1 VTFLH
6 VAKTLGRTV
15 VGAFWGLGA
24 AGLLSP
30 HFPQHATTLF
40 VLGAAAGVLFG
51 LRCPRAKALEHSL
64 AATLAAG
71 CGLSMLVMPEPTV
84 FLLVPLLAAAVAWP
98 LGPAEESAETLPRGA
113 IVASFAFAAGAFFLQ
128 SARRHWQFGSGSDLA
143 LFFQHIWLSAF
154 GHVPYNT
161 IMDMHMLADHLT
173 FVDFLVAPLLHVHR
187 GPETLLFVQSLVV
200 ASAAFPLFFLAR
212 QLLGS
217 ERSALFFAWGWLL
230 SYEVHM
236 GVMFE
241 YNPSTMGSAML
252 CWTAWA
258 LVCRG
263 PVAVLLTSLL
273 AMACKEDFAPYVATI
288 AAVLVLVRAIRWP
301 RGALVALFA
310 LAFFYAGIGVIVPMF
325 REGGFRHWEFPEL
338 GGSST
343 EIASSV
349 LRHPFHAAALLV
361 DDPLKRRSLLLPL
374 ATTGFIGLAEP
385 ASLLLQVPNWA
396 ERLLSSH
403 GNRWWGYYYGMPAT
417 ATALLGLLLG
427 WRRLREYGLASP
439 ATARYALGCATLL
452 AVFPPYPSPGGNPRS
467 DLLVARQPY
476 ASTPEDIA
484 TQQAAVRFIGRDPW
498 LKVAAQ
504 YHLLSHLAGR
514 VFIVPLSRAGEA
526 DVVALQI
533 DGGTHPGG
541 RAAWHR
547 DVREVW
553 STGAFRV
560 AFCDGR
566 SVVLRR
572 RGGQSV
578 PCPSWEALEKTL

>member
-1 VTFLH
+1 V
-6 VAKTLGRTV
+6 
-15 VGAFWGLGA
+15 
-24 AGLLSP
+24 
-30 HFPQHATTLF
+30 LF
-40 VLGAAAGVLFG
+40 VLGAAAGILFG
-51 LRCPRAKALEHSL
+51 LRCPGARALEHSGLASL
-64 AATLAAG
+64 AAA
-71 CGLSMLVMPEPTV
+71 CGLSMIVLPEPTF
-84 FLLVPLLAAAVAWP
+84 FLLVALLAAAIAWP
-98 LGPAEESAETLPRGA
+98 LGPAEESAVPLPRGA
-113 IVASFAFAAGAFFLQ
+113 LWASFALAAGAFFLQ
-128 SARRHWQFGSGSDLA
+128 SVRRHWQFGSGSDLA
-143 LFFQHIWLSAF
+143 LFYQHIWLAAF

-173 FVDFLVAPLLHVHR
+173 FVDFLVAPLLHVHA
-187 GPETLLFVQSLVV
+187 GPETLLLVQSLVV
-200 ASAAFPLFFLAR
+200 ASASFPLFFLGR
-212 QLLGS
+212 RWLGS
-217 ERSALFFAWGWLL
+217 DRSALLFAWMWLL

-241 YNPSTMGSAML
+241 YNPTTMGSALL

-273 AMACKEDFAPYVATI
+273 TMACKEDFAPYVASI
-288 AAVLVLVRAIRWP
+288 ATVLVLVRAIRWP
-301 RGALVALFA
+301 RGSLVALFA
-310 LAFFYAGIGVIVPMF
+310 LAFFYAGIGVIVPWF
-325 REGGFRHWEFPEL
+325 REGGFRHWEFPDL

-343 EIASSV
+343 EIAWSV

-361 DDPLKRRSLLLPL
+361 DDPLKRRSLLMPL

-385 ASLLLQVPNWA
+385 FSLLLQVPNWA

-417 ATALLGLLLG
+417 ATALIGLLLG
-427 WRRLREYGLASP
+427 WRRLSGHGLASR
-439 ATARYALGCATLL
+439 ATARYALACAALI
-452 AVFPPYPSPGGNPRS
+452 AVFPPFPSPGGNPRS

-476 ASTPEDIA
+476 ASTSEDIA
-484 TQQAAVRFIGRDPW
+484 TQQAAVRFIGRDPR

-514 VFIVPLSRAGEA
+514 VFIVPLNRAGEA

-533 DGGTHPGG
+533 EGGTHPGG
-541 RAAWHR
+541 RPAWHR
-547 DVREVW
+547 NVRELW

-560 AFCDGR
+560 AFCQGR

-572 RGGQSV
+572 GGPSV
-578 PCPSWEALEKTL
+578 SCPSWEALEKRL